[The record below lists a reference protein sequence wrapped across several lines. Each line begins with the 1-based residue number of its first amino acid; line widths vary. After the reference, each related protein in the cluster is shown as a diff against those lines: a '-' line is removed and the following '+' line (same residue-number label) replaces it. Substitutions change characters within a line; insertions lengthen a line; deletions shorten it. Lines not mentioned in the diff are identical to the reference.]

1 MVLLIFQGHPVAAT
15 SPTGSEYNHAL
26 ASNGGQ
32 ATASDSSGSNT
43 PGNAID
49 GSSTTYWQSSSTTGW
64 LAVQFRSTASV
75 NEIHGHF
82 TSTVYSSLSLYLDT
96 SGNGAYETGE
106 KVWSTTTNPGLD
118 VIVALQNV
126 YSALGMKITIDAK
139 VGSKLPQ
146 INEFEAYLRGDS
158 DGDGLTDVQESSTVY
173 YQDMGA
179 AGMPQAI
186 PDDAINVSSSSVSL
200 AQFYGIPTRA
210 LANFAVD
217 HAKRSDL
224 TASIGYWNGS
234 AWIDRYVWDPGK
246 RLLSVG
252 ITSPAAG
259 ATYAGTINAVAT
271 VLHPDITAKVEF
283 RVNGTLMATITT
295 PVGNAYPWS
304 WTTTGDGVRILN
316 VTQYDT
322 AGGKA
327 WDQISVNVNNLG
339 PAVTWKNPASDATV
353 TATITVKVTATD
365 YYGVQKVGYYVDNVL
380 QQYVTT
386 PIAGTHDYA
395 ISWGTDGWMNGVHTI
410 KAVAYDLGALQQ
422 TTTSTRNV
430 TSSNDPAVHLTAP
443 TAWSTVKLIRTVAA
457 NASSTAS
464 SISKVEFYLDGGLV
478 STDTSSPYSWSWD
491 TTGSTDDQHS
501 LTAKAYRVSDGK
513 SASSTITVTV
523 YNGGGGGGGGC
534 PPRCPTSP
542 ALAPDATTA
551 PATATLGTL
560 GTDWTPGETDVGTKA
575 TVVVDLTGASA
586 GGSVGENASRIL
598 RPALPAAY
606 FMTYL
611 QWRLVVK
618 DWKLGTTGTVTAFIL
633 RFEAKTDSQLP
644 NGRDTDG
651 DGINDGMEANYWHTI
666 PVTRDSDL
674 DGLTDDYEIVPH
686 ALTVS
691 IGGTTSILTG
701 IATDPTN
708 SDTDADGLSDG
719 QETGFVTTGQ
729 SKVVGEVGTVKNV
742 ASAAQIVYL
751 RNHYSAPVVIAEPT
765 TFRDRAF
772 GHIRIS
778 GVTDHTF
785 QLKVEKWV
793 SGGSGA
799 GEDVTY
805 LVLEA
810 GDHVL
815 SDGSRVEAGTASVT
829 TTATT
834 VAFRESFTSVPIMLV
849 QIQTALDGNP
859 AIAKRTDA
867 VSASSFGVY
876 LNANSS
882 ATHGTETVG
891 YVAISPQA
899 TPNTLATWTRAE
911 VYVSGT
917 TGTWTYPAKFTLT
930 PLVLAWFRG
939 EAAGGNKN
947 IGLRL
952 SATTNQSAT
961 LYREQSGVAPADTI
975 DFFAFASPMNL
986 TARLTTN
993 PKVSD
998 TDGDTLSDGAE
1009 VNTYGSNPT
1018 LKDTD
1023 ADGIPDNVEVTNRTI
1038 TIPVNGAPKTIT
1050 FKTSPTS
1057 DDTDADGIKDSDE
1070 ISGILDHRLLWYD
1083 MATTTDA
1090 THLRDLSGNGRT
1102 GTIAG
1107 TTSTTGKVGSARLF
1121 SGSGSD
1127 YVNAG
1132 DLGLTVPFTVSAWV
1146 NRDSTQAD
1154 VLGDILDKNSNYQLK
1169 VSKTGTVYAQ
1179 YNDGTAWRVLTSNAS
1194 IPSGTWTSI
1203 AASFELTGSD
1213 TLVKIYINGALD
1225 VPRILTGRPLSSSGY
1240 WLAIGRYA
1248 AANLERFKGGID
1260 EVRIWDRGLAPS
1272 EIGAYFNVTNAASP
1286 LTWLDLETRGTSGN
1300 LFDFDGS
1307 SPAQEGVAVGTT
1319 VVEGRAGFARKFS
1332 GGSDGIDIANTA
1344 VSGLLTTAVTVD
1356 AYVLVSSMPASDTA
1370 IIARKGQFFLNV
1382 TSDGRAQWTVYK
1394 AGSATSPLSIPLN
1407 RWVHLAGSAFKTGS
1421 TTSRFSVYVS
1431 GVAVASG
1438 TGGTF
1443 PSSSSKVTLGYSEG
1457 LSHLVGAIDEVLI
1470 LGTEATSWTVRDLEV
1485 RGILLNPNATDTDG
1499 DGLADGQELFV
1510 KSVKTPKRYPIP
1522 DYSGVPGI
1530 ASTASMSA
1538 QLSAPAS
1545 FLASATAMVGITHT
1559 FMGDLIVELHHVVG
1573 ASDLN
1578 YVLRSRIG
1586 GSVDNNFTSYDMLN
1600 GPLNFGRQ
1608 DFVSTDPW
1616 YLRVSDN
1623 AGADTGVIEYLQIQ
1637 LTVHTLPNRADTD
1650 GDGLNDSEEI
1660 NLGSD
1665 GFATDPWKVDT
1676 DADGWS
1682 DGYETLT
1689 KGTNPLAWDTD
1700 GDGVRDSSDLDP
1712 LHNLLVAVRV
1722 NYVHHGASPWCSPE
1736 LVGIIRVNDD
1746 YTWVTQ
1752 HRVATLDKLDQACG
1766 WPNPQYTTS
1775 YFGYTYYADV
1785 PDDVSTVS
1793 IRATAWSI
1801 NCCRGDDILVDAFVQ
1816 GGYALNSGTSY
1827 NTLWNGNSYYS
1838 FDIWTVAL
1846 PKAKTLFVTD
1856 GNATIALANG
1866 QNRLVGQDRYYVL
1879 TFDVTS
1885 SYGPFV
1891 VGINAIVVP
1900 RSIFLDSKLRK
1911 DFDAGVYAP
1920 VTYATLY
1927 GENLSQTGVSESV
1940 AGAIAQSL
1948 SGVDAYNVLD
1958 RLLRNAT
1965 NVAVYSYV
1973 DVTSYVLRMNL
1984 PADVLKILPW
1994 SSPATVTGIAEGPT
2008 GAMPADFWTKIGASA
2023 STLVNV
2029 LVCASQP
2036 SCLGQMIYKGLVA
2049 LGTFLVD
2056 LARAIV
2062 DWGMRQLGALWN
2074 TIVAV
2079 AQKAAQ
2085 GLGQLLDSFFALFTA
2100 PVKAVL
2106 AYLDGWKADIVRAA
2120 RNLDQIA
2127 RTFDGSPASAVR
2139 LGAAIGE
2146 LLAAVFRPDII
2157 LLLTVMSFAMIAAVT
2172 ATIATGIGYLIVSQ
2186 VVPMIISLIVSVVV
2200 QAVAPAASSALSWVA
2215 NLVATREWKFMGV
2228 AIAAF
2233 DLAIAFLA
2241 QFGGPIRLLHVER
2254 VMDPT
2259 VPDAFKTS
2267 YGETINPVKTS
2278 RALIMAIIG
2287 FTLAVIPAL
2296 VALPETAALF
2306 LDVISLGFGIVALYE
2321 AVTDPA
2327 RVLYAK
2333 LTAAISGIEVGVSAL
2348 GVVGHMDGAARGE

>member
-1 MVLLIFQGHPVAAT
+1 M
-15 SPTGSEYNHAL
+15 
-26 ASNGGQ
+26 
-32 ATASDSSGSNT
+32 
-43 PGNAID
+43 
-49 GSSTTYWQSSSTTGW
+49 
-64 LAVQFRSTASV
+64 ASV
-75 NEIHGHF
+75 NEIHAHF
-82 TSTVYSSLSLYLDT
+82 TSTIFSSLSLYLDT
-96 SGNGAYETGE
+96 SANGAYETSE

-118 VIVALQNV
+118 VIVPLQNV

-186 PDDAINVSSSSVSL
+186 PDDAVNVSSSSVSL

-210 LANFAVD
+210 LASFAVD

-246 RLLSVG
+246 HLLSVG

-283 RVNGTLMATITT
+283 RVNGSLMATITA

-304 WTTTGDGVRILN
+304 WTTSGDGVRILN

-365 YYGVQKVGYYVDNVL
+365 YHGVQKVGYYVDNVL
-380 QQYVTT
+380 QQFVTT

-395 ISWGTDGWMNGVHTI
+395 LSWGTDGWMNGLHTI
-410 KAVAYDLGALQQ
+410 KAVAYDLGAVQQ

-430 TSSNDPAVHLTAP
+430 TSSNDPAVHLTSP

-464 SISKVEFYLDGGLV
+464 SISKVEFYLDGALV

-491 TTGSTDDQHS
+491 TTGSTDDQHG
-501 LTAKAYRVSDGK
+501 LMAKAYRVSDGK
-513 SASSTITVTV
+513 SALSSITVTV

-542 ALAPDATTA
+542 ALAPDAPTA
-551 PATATLGTL
+551 SATATLGTL

-575 TVVVDLTGASA
+575 TVIVDLTGASA
-586 GGSVGENASRIL
+586 GGSAGENASRIL
-598 RPALPAAY
+598 RPTLPAAY

-618 DWKLGTTGTVTAFIL
+618 DWTKGSTGSVTAFIL

-651 DGINDGMEANYWHTI
+651 DGINDGLEANYWHTI

-701 IATDPTN
+701 IATEPTN
-708 SDTDADGLSDG
+708 PDTDGDGLSAG
-719 QETGFVTTGQ
+719 QETGLVPTGQ
-729 SKVVGEVGTVKNV
+729 AEGVGEVRGVKNI
-742 ASAAQIVYL
+742 ASAAQTVYL

-765 TFRDRAF
+765 TLRDRAF
-772 GHIRIS
+772 GHIRIF

-810 GDHVL
+810 GDHTL
-815 SDGSRVEAGTASVT
+815 LDGSRVEAGTSSVST
-829 TTATT
+829 TTTT
-834 VAFRESFTSVPIMLV
+834 VAFRESFTAVPIMLV
-849 QIQTALDGNP
+849 QTQTATDASP
-859 AIAKRTDA
+859 VVAKRTDA
-867 VSASSFGVY
+867 ISGSSFGVY

-882 ATHGTETVG
+882 ATHGSETVG

-899 TPNTLATWTRAE
+899 TPNALATWTRAE
-911 VYVSGT
+911 VYVPGA
-917 TGTWTYPAKFTLT
+917 TGIWTYPAKFTLT
-930 PLVLAWFRG
+930 PLLLAWFRG
-939 EAAGGNKN
+939 EAASGNKN

-952 SATTNQSAT
+952 SAATNLSAT
-961 LYREQSGVAPADTI
+961 VYREQSGVAPADTI

-1009 VNTYGSNPT
+1009 VNTYGSKPT

-1038 TIPVNGAPKTIT
+1038 TIPVNGAAKTIT

-1154 VLGDILDKNSNYQLK
+1154 VLGDILDKNWNYQLK

-1194 IPSGTWTSI
+1194 IPAGTWTSI

-1260 EVRIWDRGLAPS
+1260 EVRIWDRALAPT
-1272 EIGAYFNVTNAASP
+1272 EIGAYFNVTNAGSP

-1307 SPAQEGVAVGTT
+1307 SPAHEGVAVGTT

-1356 AYVLVSSMPASDTA
+1356 AYVLVSSMPASDTS
-1370 IIARKGQFFLNV
+1370 IIARKGHFVLNV
-1382 TSDGRAQWTVYK
+1382 TSDGPAQWPLYK
-1394 AGSATSPLSIPLN
+1394 ASSPTSPLPIPLN

-1485 RGILLNPNATDTDG
+1485 RGILLNPNATDTDV

-1522 DYSGVPGI
+1522 DYSGIPGI
-1530 ASTASMSA
+1530 ASTASMAAS
-1538 QLSAPAS
+1538 LSAPAS

-1578 YVLRSRIG
+1578 YVLRSRVG
-1586 GSVDNNFTSYDMLN
+1586 GSVDNNFTDMLN

-1712 LHNLLVAVRV
+1712 LRNLLVAVRV
-1722 NYVHHGASPWCSPE
+1722 NYIHHGASPWCSPE

-1752 HRVATLDKLDQACG
+1752 HKLATLDKLDQACG

-1785 PDDVSTVS
+1785 PDDVSAVS

-1838 FDIWTVAL
+1838 FDIWTIAL

-1856 GNATIALANG
+1856 GNTTITLANG
-1866 QNRLVGQDRYYVL
+1866 QNRLVGQDRYYVF
-1879 TFDVTS
+1879 TFDVTVA
-1885 SYGPFV
+1885 YGPFV
-1891 VGINAIVVP
+1891 VGVNAVVVP

-1911 DFDAGVYAP
+1911 DFDAGTFAP
-1920 VTYATLY
+1920 LTDATLY
-1927 GENLSQTGVSESV
+1927 GEDLGQAKVSESV
-1940 AGAIAQSL
+1940 AGTIAKPL
-1948 SGVDAYNVLD
+1948 SGTDAYDVLS
-1958 RLLRNAT
+1958 RLLRNTT
-1965 NVAVYSYV
+1965 NVLLYSYV
-1973 DVTSYVLRMNL
+1973 DVTSYVVLMNL
-1984 PADVLKILPW
+1984 PADVVMILPW

-2023 STLVNV
+2023 STLVNA

-2056 LARAIV
+2056 LGRAIV
-2062 DWGMRQLGALWN
+2062 DWGMKSLGALWN
-2074 TIVAV
+2074 TVVAV
-2079 AQKAAQ
+2079 AQKEAGG
-2085 GLGQLLDSFFALFTA
+2085 GLEYF
-2100 PVKAVL
+2100 K
-2106 AYLDGWKADIVRAA
+2106 
-2120 RNLDQIA
+2120 
-2127 RTFDGSPASAVR
+2127 
-2139 LGAAIGE
+2139 
-2146 LLAAVFRPDII
+2146 
-2157 LLLTVMSFAMIAAVT
+2157 
-2172 ATIATGIGYLIVSQ
+2172 LIQ
-2186 VVPMIISLIVSVVV
+2186 DL
-2200 QAVAPAASSALSWVA
+2200 
-2215 NLVATREWKFMGV
+2215 LVATFQAIVNGFKGLLNLVISDFVSAV
-2228 AIAAF
+2228 AGLVRGGGANSGSIILGLPLAITAVVRGKDILERLFLALEGAEAALTTITSVLSGGIAAAVKVATSTATKE
-2233 DLAIAFLA
+2233 AILKAF
-2241 QFGGPIRLLHVER
+2241 V
-2254 VMDPT
+2254 
-2259 VPDAFKTS
+2259 DAVVVAAVS
-2267 YGETINPVKTS
+2267 
-2278 RALIMAIIG
+2278 AIVYNSID
-2287 FTLAVIPAL
+2287 
-2296 VALPETAALF
+2296 F
-2306 LDVISLGFGIVALYE
+2306 LDESMLDSTAGTIFKGASGM
-2321 AVTDPA
+2321 
-2327 RVLYAK
+2327 VLLAGAIWDVYK
-2333 LTAAISGIEVGVSAL
+2333 SRREETTVLTKWA
-2348 GVVGHMDGAARGE
+2348 